1 MRIVIA
7 EDQFLLRQGLENL
20 FTRHGFEVVAAV
32 DDGPS
37 LTDAVLTH
45 RPDVALLGRMLQ
57 TASEG
62 FAVLEYEDENVR
74 EIDGI

>member
-32 DDGPS
+32 MMGRRSRMRCSP
-37 LTDAVLTH
+37 TA
-45 RPDVALLGRMLQ
+45 RML
-57 TASEG
+57 
-62 FAVLEYEDENVR
+62 R
-74 EIDGI
+74 